1 MQARQKTFLL
11 VIGIAISVLLIAKG
25 TWLYQKFFD
34 YIISNNYYD
43 LAYSLISPGKA
54 IFIPFIIVVSVWFFA
69 TIYYYVINSAR
80 LSRWW
85 WWMIMH
91 LFSTGVI
98 TFVIYKYSEYRLNDL
113 LSEITEEVYGY
124 LTLFVSLNAIIIYLL
139 FVVVSFS
146 IRWWSSN
153 CDKTPFPR

>member
-80 LSRWW
+80 LS
-85 WWMIMH
+85 
-91 LFSTGVI
+91 LDG
-98 TFVIYKYSEYRLNDL
+98 
-113 LSEITEEVYGY
+113 GGG
-124 LTLFVSLNAIIIYLL
+124 
-139 FVVVSFS
+139 
-146 IRWWSSN
+146 
-153 CDKTPFPR
+153 